1 MNCVDDA
8 LGVPAPTVS
17 TLELGDE
24 LTAFDSATGTAL
36 TLNRTASDLFA
47 LADGQT
53 TVSEAAE
60 VLARAYG
67 VAPADIAD
75 DVMGA
80 VRELRTAGF
89 LVASDT

>member
-1 MNCVDDA
+1 
-8 LGVPAPTVS
+8 VS
-17 TLELGDE
+17 TVDLGDE

-53 TVSEAAE
+53 TVSEAVE

-67 VAPADIAD
+67 VPAAAITE
-75 DVMGA
+75 DVAGT

>member
-1 MNCVDDA
+1 LNGVDDA
-8 LGVPAPTVS
+8 LGTPAPTVS
-17 TLELGDE
+17 TVEIGDE

-53 TVSEAAE
+53 TVSEAVA
-60 VLARAYG
+60 VLARAYE
-67 VAPADIAD
+67 VAPAAITE
-75 DVMGA
+75 DVAAA

-89 LVASDT
+89 LVASDI

>member
-1 MNCVDDA
+1 
-8 LGVPAPTVS
+8 VS
-17 TLELGDE
+17 TVDLGDE

-53 TVSEAAE
+53 TVSEAVE
-60 VLARAYG
+60 VLARVYG
-67 VAPADIAD
+67 VPASAITE
-75 DVMGA
+75 DVAGT

-89 LVASDT
+89 LVATDT